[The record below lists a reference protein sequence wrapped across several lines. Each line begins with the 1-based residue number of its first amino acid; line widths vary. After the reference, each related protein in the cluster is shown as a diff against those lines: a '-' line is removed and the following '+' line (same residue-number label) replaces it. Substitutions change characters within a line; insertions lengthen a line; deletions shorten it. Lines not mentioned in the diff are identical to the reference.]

1 MDCVY
6 HVAVNLSGLSVP
18 DCNMDC
24 VCHVTNKLSG
34 LSVPD
39 CNMDCVCHVTRKL
52 SGLSVPDCNID
63 CVCHVAT
70 DVSGLSIPN
79 VHMES
84 DHGYHVNKIEFDI
97 ESVPTCQEPCFKHDI
112 QVAYMSSLV
121 LLMGG
126 DVELNPG
133 PRQDVVND
141 TSETTQECDSD
152 KQSTSSENRV
162 DSRLVML
169 SACQRKRLQN
179 ETSAERTS

>member
-1 MDCVY
+1 M
-6 HVAVNLSGLSVP
+6 
-18 DCNMDC
+18 
-24 VCHVTNKLSG
+24 CHA
-34 LSVPD
+34 
-39 CNMDCVCHVTRKL
+39 
-52 SGLSVPDCNID
+52 
-63 CVCHVAT
+63 AT
-70 DVSGLSIPN
+70 DVSGLSIPD

-84 DHGYHVNKIEFDI
+84 DHGYHVNKIEFHF
-97 ESVPTCQEPCFKHDI
+97 ESVPTCQEPCCKRDL
-112 QVAYMSSLV
+112 QLAYVSSLV

-141 TSETTQECDSD
+141 TSETTQKCDSD

-179 ETSAERTS
+179 ETSAE